1 MWGGTVVAACFIA
14 FRFYVRLTAF
24 QKLYL
29 DDYMVLTAWI
39 LLLVTSAIWQSQL
52 PALYLLYQLAGGTVA
67 PTLDVLAKEQIP
79 MHSQV
84 PTVMFYYIGLW
95 LVKFSFLIFFR
106 RLGANVRGQKIW
118 WWCVFTFTLLTL
130 GSAVGVMSWGCSLGP
145 LEYIFSESAAS
156 SAYTTLFYILAVDI
170 LTDGLILSIPIIMLW
185 RVRISFRRKLALV
198 GIFSL
203 TVIVIVLAIIRVSLV
218 YNPDKNVDAT
228 WLYMWSNIEIQVSL
242 IVSCLASFRQLF
254 VKSNDPGIPKI
265 TNQSSTWWHGP
276 LSMFSSS
283 NTHRSVSSESGS
295 KDKIMPMDTIYV
307 TRNMGQSVAT
317 GDDSR
322 TPQAYVN
329 NTCYREGA
337 EMV

>member
-156 SAYTTLFYILAVDI
+156 SAVCRTDFSSAHCSTPGAIAFQYTTLFYILAVDI
-170 LTDGLILSIPIIMLW
+170 LTDGLSKRLSHMTTQ
-185 RVRISFRRKLALV
+185 V
-198 GIFSL
+198 L
-203 TVIVIVLAIIRVSLV
+203 T
-218 YNPDKNVDAT
+218 
-228 WLYMWSNIEIQVSL
+228 IQ
-242 IVSCLASFRQLF
+242 FYQF
-254 VKSNDPGIPKI
+254 
-265 TNQSSTWWHGP
+265 Q
-276 LSMFSSS
+276 
-283 NTHRSVSSESGS
+283 
-295 KDKIMPMDTIYV
+295 
-307 TRNMGQSVAT
+307 
-317 GDDSR
+317 
-322 TPQAYVN
+322 
-329 NTCYREGA
+329 
-337 EMV
+337 